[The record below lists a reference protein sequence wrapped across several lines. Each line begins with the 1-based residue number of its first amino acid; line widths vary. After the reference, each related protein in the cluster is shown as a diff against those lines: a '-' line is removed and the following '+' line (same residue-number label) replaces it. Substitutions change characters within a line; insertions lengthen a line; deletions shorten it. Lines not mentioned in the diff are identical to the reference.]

1 MVLMLGSSRTRAF
14 LPAVTQHCFRQHSP
28 TCIAVLYDPQS
39 TDDEFVDFPTS
50 SQRVTLKK
58 EASKRL
64 ARNEM
69 ATFSL
74 SPDESDGVMSV
85 TKLQELWSTLSDNE
99 MILVRGISK
108 DDKKLVYRTA
118 QRICASLE
126 TIQSDLAVTLL
137 STKGHT
143 AILYCPS
150 LPLDH
155 PLHIPLRTSVGQK
168 NKWRARTKP
177 ARDNRGQVIRE

>member
-1 MVLMLGSSRTRAF
+1 MFLCSRTRAF
-14 LPAVTQHCFRQHSP
+14 LPTLSP
-28 TCIAVLYDPQS
+28 HHKIAHRSPSCIGVLYDPQC

-58 EASKRL
+58 EASKRQ
-64 ARNEM
+64 ARNEL

-74 SPDESDGVMSV
+74 SPDESDGVLSA
-85 TKLQELWSTLSDNE
+85 TKLQELWSTLSENE

-108 DDKKLVYRTA
+108 DDKKWVYKTA
-118 QRICASLE
+118 ERICASLE
-126 TIQSDLAVTLL
+126 TIQSEFPVTLL
-137 STKGHT
+137 STRGHT

-168 NKWRARTKP
+168 NKWRARAKP
-177 ARDNRGQVIRE
+177 ARDNRGQVIRD